1 MIHVAELAQKLVD
14 DGFVRAVRRYNL
26 RKFCRALDLPACGLS
41 FWVVDDLNYDYL
53 NELNQRL
60 RHDAFRFQGG
70 SRFPRAYLDDC
81 AFGGKRRTEFIFLT
95 VDAGRCH
102 PWGALMQRCFAD
114 QVRVFGDETWF
125 TEPMPAGD
133 TLLRDRLKVQFVLDL
148 MHFSQKP
155 AFLAPLAEFHLG
167 LFLLTL
173 PGMAGA
179 ATTAE
184 LLEQAKERL
193 PEQRAQLTR
202 IKTTADVGARLDE
215 ILYFMNQVAQP

>member
-53 NELNQRL
+53 NELNQKL

-81 AFGGKRRTEFIFLT
+81 AYGGKRRTEFIFLT

-102 PWGALMQRCFAD
+102 PWGVLLQRCFAD

-125 TEPMPAGD
+125 TDATSDGD
-133 TLLRDRLKVQFVLDL
+133 ALLRDRLKVQFVLDL

-155 AFLAPLAEFHLG
+155 AFLSALAEFHLG

-173 PGMAGA
+173 PGLSGG
-179 ATTAE
+179 ATTADLIE
-184 LLEQAKERL
+184 RAKEQL
-193 PEQRAQLTR
+193 PEHRAQLTR
-202 IKTTADVGARLDE
+202 IKTTADVTARLDE
-215 ILYFMNQVAQP
+215 ILYFMNQVAVS